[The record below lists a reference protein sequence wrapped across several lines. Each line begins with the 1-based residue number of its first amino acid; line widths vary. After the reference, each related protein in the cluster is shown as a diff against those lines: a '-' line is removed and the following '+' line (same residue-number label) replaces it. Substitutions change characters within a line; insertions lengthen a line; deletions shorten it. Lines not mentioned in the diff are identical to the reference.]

1 MSSHQLA
8 LVCVSVVETALAQL
22 AKLNPHLSSEQSK
35 LKGKIIKIQ
44 LKQLPFPLFFIGA
57 EQILV
62 MSQFSGEAD
71 VTVNADATTLYR
83 LTEGAN
89 LTELI
94 KADKLQLDGDLA
106 VLQNFNHY
114 LQQLSFDWGEIM
126 AKVIGDA
133 PAHWLQTGLKQL
145 KHDVTKVMCRTQEH
159 VAELA
164 IEEYK
169 LAPHKIEFI
178 HFQDTLETLENE
190 AEQLAQRIAM
200 LRNHIN

>member
-8 LVCVSVVETALAQL
+8 LVCVSVVETALTQL
-22 AKLNPHLSSEQSK
+22 AKLNPHLNAEQSK
-35 LKGKIIKIQ
+35 LKGKVIKIQ
-44 LKQLPFPLFFIGA
+44 LKQLPFPLYFIGG

-62 MSQFSGEAD
+62 MSQYPDEAD
-71 VTVNADATTLYR
+71 VSVHADATTLYR

-94 KADKLQLDGDLA
+94 KADKLQLDGDLTL
-106 VLQNFNHY
+106 LQNFNHY
-114 LQQLSFDWGEIM
+114 LQQLSFDWAEVM

-145 KHDVTKVMCRTQEH
+145 KADVTKVMSRTKDH
-159 VAELA
+159 LAELA
-164 IEEYK
+164 LEEYK

-178 HFQDTLETLENE
+178 HFQDRLETLETE
-190 AEQLAQRIAM
+190 AEQLAQRIAT
-200 LRNHIN
+200 LRKQVN